1 MKKLLMGTLIATVGI
16 TFAGGMIVANAEEGA
31 KLNGTAY
38 ISGHGGHLAIVDL
51 ATMRDP
57 TNEKTDR
64 IVITDAGGE
73 LEGTVAG
80 MTLDKAHPNPG
91 GGSHGAALVGKTLV
105 VGLLNGKVVN
115 YDLATGKKAAP
126 IDVGKKFCDVIVGP
140 DGMLY
145 MEDMSDGHVYVW
157 DAKGMKLV
165 DKMPM
170 GAAVCGIAWTKNNE
184 KAYISDMPLGIV
196 YVVDWK
202 TKKKITEIKDA
213 GMTFIH
219 QIKMAPDGEHLWVTA
234 PNEFGVQGPGQ
245 PNLGP
250 RSQKPQIVIIDTNT
264 DKVSEKIILPDDVNL
279 HDVEFSPDGKTVLL
293 PARTYGNDSI
303 LAVMNMSDKKITKR
317 VSLCLGCHKKEG
329 VEVTLDNKSPLLCG
343 IVVDWKK

>member
-1 MKKLLMGTLIATVGI
+1 MKKLLMGTLIAAVGV

-38 ISGHGGHLAIVDL
+38 IAGHGGHLAIVDL
-51 ATMRDP
+51 ATMRPP
-57 TNEKTDR
+57 TEAKDR

-73 LEGTVAG
+73 LEGVTAG
-80 MTLDKAHPNPG
+80 MSLDEGHKNPG
-91 GGSHGAALVGKTLV
+91 GGSHGSALVGKTLV

-115 YDLATGKKAAP
+115 YDIATGKKSAP
-126 IDVGKKFCDVIVGP
+126 MDVGKKFCDVVVGP

-145 MEDMSDGHVYVW
+145 MEDMADGHVYIW

-170 GAAVCGIAWTKNNE
+170 GAAVCGIAWTKNGD

-202 TKKKITEIKDA
+202 TKKKIGEIKDEA
-213 GMTFIH
+213 MTFIH
-219 QIKMAPDGEHLWVTA
+219 QVTMAPDGEHLWVSA
-234 PNEFGVQGPGQ
+234 PNEFGPLGPGK
-245 PNLGP
+245 PNLGA
-250 RSQKPQIVIIDTNT
+250 RSQKPQIVIIDTKT
-264 DKVSEKIILPDDVNL
+264 DKVSERIILPDHINL

-293 PARTYGNDSI
+293 PARTYGNDSV
-303 LAVMNMSDKKITKR
+303 LAVMNMADKKITKE

-329 VEVTLDNKSPLLCG
+329 VEVTMDNKSPLLCG

>member
-1 MKKLLMGTLIATVGI
+1 MKKLLMGTLIAAVGI

-38 ISGHGGHLAIVDL
+38 ISGHGGHLAVVDL

-73 LEGTVAG
+73 LEGQVAG
-80 MTLDKAHPNPG
+80 LTLDKAHPNPG
-91 GGSHGAALVGKTLV
+91 GGSHGSALVGKTLV

-140 DGMLY
+140 DGLLY
-145 MEDMSDGHVYVW
+145 MEDMADGHVYVW

-165 DKMPM
+165 DKMPV
-170 GAAVCGIAWTKNNE
+170 GAAVCGIEWTKNME
-184 KAYISDMPLGIV
+184 KAYISDMPLGLVHVI
-196 YVVDWK
+196 DWK
-202 TKKKITEIKDA
+202 TKKEIKTITDP
-213 GMTFIH
+213 GMTFVH
-219 QIKMAPDGEHLWVTA
+219 QIKMAPDGQHLWVTA

-250 RSQKPQIVIIDTNT
+250 RSQKPQIVIIDTKT
-264 DKVSEKIILPDDVNL
+264 DTVSEKIILPDDINL

-293 PARTYGNDSI
+293 PARTYGNDSV
-303 LAVMNMSDKKITKR
+303 LAVMNMADKKITKR

-343 IVVDWKK
+343 IVVDWK